1 LVLTYYSIKMKNTL
15 AVVFFIACNFYAFAQ
30 EKKVRNYKYIIVP
43 ERFAFLKQ
51 NDQYQTSS
59 LTKFLLEKNGFT
71 VVLDSEEYPIELRK
85 NTCKALIAEIVDTS
99 SMFKTS
105 VFIAFKNCS
114 KNVVYRTK
122 EGESRQKDYKEAF
135 HEAIRSAHAYMSDI
149 TYAARSNAVKIN
161 KTRDR
166 VADIPLMGKK
176 VAVTPIIKRKVS
188 ASKTIKET
196 NTLYAQ
202 PNENG
207 FQLIN
212 LKPAVVFLI
221 LKTNLKDVFIIKDKN
236 GVLYRKET
244 IWFAEFY
251 EKGALVEKKYQIK
264 F

>member
-1 LVLTYYSIKMKNTL
+1 M
-15 AVVFFIACNFYAFAQ
+15 AFNFSAFGQ
-30 EKKVRNYKYIIVP
+30 EKKVSDYKYIIVP

-71 VVLDSEEYPIELRK
+71 VVLDSEEYPIDLRK
-85 NTCKALIAEIVDTS
+85 NTCKALIAEIVGTS

-105 VFIAFKNCS
+105 VFIEFKNCS

-122 EGESRQKDYKEAF
+122 EGESRQKDYKESF

-149 TYAARSNAVKIN
+149 TYAARPNSVEAKR
-161 KTRDR
+161 TRDLDADALFIGKQVE
-166 VADIPLMGKK
+166 VA
-176 VAVTPIIKRKVS
+176 PIIKGKVS
-188 ASKTIKET
+188 ASKTIIET

-212 LKPAVVFLI
+212 SKPAVVFLI
-221 LKTNLKDVFIIKDKN
+221 LKTDLKDVFIIKDKN
-236 GVLYRKET
+236 GVLYKKET
-244 IWFAEFY
+244 SWLAEFY
-251 EKGALVEKKYQIK
+251 LDGELVEKKYQIK